1 MGETAGRIRIGPDC
15 PGFAGSAALSERR
28 PAANEKSSNTLSDK
42 NPMRGILEAVA
53 AVLLFCLL
61 HLYLNFLFFRTAVGT
76 VILWVS
82 VIAFAVNVL
91 MVVGL
96 VICAAYRRF
105 RGRP

>member
-1 MGETAGRIRIGPDC
+1 
-15 PGFAGSAALSERR
+15 
-28 PAANEKSSNTLSDK
+28 
-42 NPMRGILEAVA
+42 MRGILEAVA

-61 HLYLNFLFFRTAVGT
+61 HLYLNFLFFRTPVGA

-105 RGRP
+105 RGRS